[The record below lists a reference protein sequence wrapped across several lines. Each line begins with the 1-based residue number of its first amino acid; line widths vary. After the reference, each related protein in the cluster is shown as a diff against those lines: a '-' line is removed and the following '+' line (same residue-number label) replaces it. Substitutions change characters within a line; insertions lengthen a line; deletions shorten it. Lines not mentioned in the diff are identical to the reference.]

1 MIEKLMLSPNII
13 GLIFILAGLIQ
24 MIFPPK
30 KINSLYGY
38 RTPRSMK
45 NIEVW
50 NFAQKLSSKVL
61 ILMGFIL
68 SLFGIIALLLGLEE
82 VLINSFGIGL
92 MLLFAIILF
101 FYMESAIKKK
111 FPQEL

>member
-38 RTPRSMK
+38 RTPKSMK
-45 NIEVW
+45 NIKVW
-50 NFAQKLSSKVL
+50 NFAQKLSSRIL
-61 ILMGFIL
+61 ILMGCL
-68 SLFGIIALLLGLEE
+68 LNLFGIIAVFLGLEE
-82 VLINSFGIGL
+82 VLINSFEIGI
-92 MLLFAIILF
+92 MLLFALILF
-101 FYMESAIKKK
+101 FYTENAIKKK
-111 FPQEL
+111 FPQDL

>member
-13 GLIFILAGLIQ
+13 GIIFILAGLIQ

-45 NIEVW
+45 NFEVW
-50 NFAQKLSSKVL
+50 NFAQKLSPKILILIGFVL
-61 ILMGFIL
+61 I
-68 SLFGIIALLLGLEE
+68 LFGIIALLLGLQE
-82 VLINSFGIGL
+82 VLINSIGFGL

-111 FPQEL
+111 FP

>member
-1 MIEKLMLSPNII
+1 MLSPNII
-13 GLIFILAGLIQ
+13 GFIFILAGLIQ

-50 NFAQKLSSKVL
+50 NFAQKLSSKIL
-61 ILMGFIL
+61 ILIGFFLI
-68 SLFGIIALLLGLEE
+68 LFGIIALFLGLQE
-82 VLINSFGIGL
+82 VLINSVGIGL

-111 FPQEL
+111 FP

>member
-13 GLIFILAGLIQ
+13 GFIFILAGLIQ

-50 NFAQKLSSKVL
+50 NFAQKLSSKIL
-61 ILMGFIL
+61 ILIGFFLI
-68 SLFGIIALLLGLEE
+68 LFGIIALFLGLQE
-82 VLINSFGIGL
+82 VLINSVGIGL

-111 FPQEL
+111 FP

>member
-1 MIEKLMLSPNII
+1 MIEKLILSPNII
-13 GLIFILAGLIQ
+13 GMIFILAGLIQ

-45 NIEVW
+45 DIEVW
-50 NFAQKLSSKVL
+50 NFAQKLSSKIL
-61 ILMGFIL
+61 ILIGFVL
-68 SLFGIIALLLGLEE
+68 TLFGMIALIFGLQE
-82 VLINSFGIGL
+82 VLINSIGIVL
-92 MLLFAIILF
+92 MILFAIILF

-111 FPQEL
+111 FP